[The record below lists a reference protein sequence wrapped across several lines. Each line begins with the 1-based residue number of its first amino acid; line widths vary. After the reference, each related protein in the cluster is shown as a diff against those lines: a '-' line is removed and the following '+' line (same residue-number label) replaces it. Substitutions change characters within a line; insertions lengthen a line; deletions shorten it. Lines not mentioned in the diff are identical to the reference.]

1 MPSLNMREIQC
12 PRPVSLAEKL
22 SLRTSAHTGVA
33 IRLLIRKKTRLREK
47 RSRSRRQ
54 QYKKCTVM
62 PLADGGPD
70 LPTSRHNKTDGT
82 PPSEPYGF
90 VMSHQQ
96 ENRFILPSPIFF
108 VGNSVTR
115 QKEKGKEKWACCK
128 NNTPNELRLA
138 ARELPDGMNCA
149 AHMNCSAEHQG
160 AIQIMCE
167 AQIRSRSEKS

>member
-1 MPSLNMREIQC
+1 MEDPIF
-12 PRPVSLAEKL
+12 PRQD
-22 SLRTSAHTGVA
+22 
-33 IRLLIRKKTRLREK
+33 ITR
-47 RSRSRRQ
+47 Q
-54 QYKKCTVM
+54 TV
-62 PLADGGPD
+62 
-70 LPTSRHNKTDGT
+70 T
-82 PPSEPYGF
+82 PPPKPYGF

-96 ENRFILPSPIFF
+96 ENRFILPSPILF